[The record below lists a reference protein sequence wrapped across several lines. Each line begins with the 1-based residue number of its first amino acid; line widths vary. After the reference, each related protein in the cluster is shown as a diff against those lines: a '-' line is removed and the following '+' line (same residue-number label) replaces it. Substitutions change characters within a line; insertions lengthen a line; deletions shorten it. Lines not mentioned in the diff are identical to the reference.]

1 MEKYITDERTGLKY
15 ELVGDYYLIAGDD
28 EPDEEQKP
36 IGIWGQRHLHY
47 LKEHHR
53 VLYANLLTSGKLNIY
68 LADIDNQAEEM
79 FERLTRQMA
88 VAEDITEHLKA
99 TDQMAWVGR
108 MNNIRNRAMEIVNSE
123 LIYARE
129 PAARISASVETL
141 EPPKV
146 FWKYYDLYRRK
157 RISLSEYAAATGL
170 SAFAIRHFL
179 KNVVEKRPKTIE
191 KPKQI

>member
-1 MEKYITDERTGLKY
+1 MAKTIFEEMGGTYTQ
-15 ELVGDYYLIAGDD
+15 VGDYLL
-28 EPDEEQKP
+28 PDLKLPQEEQQP
-36 IGIWGQRHLHY
+36 IGVWGQRHRRY
-47 LKEHHR
+47 LKEHR
-53 VLYANLLTSGKLNIY
+53 RTTYATLLTSGKLNSY
-68 LADIDNQAEEM
+68 LADIDRQTEEM
-79 FERLTRQMA
+79 FLRLVKQMA
-88 VAEDITEHLKA
+88 ANESITEQLKA
-99 TDQMAWVGR
+99 DNQMEWVRR

-141 EPPKV
+141 EPSKV